1 MPTAIES
8 TNAIQEKVLAG
19 IQASQNALVESVRVW
34 AEAVETTF
42 SRFPEVAFSE
52 PPKPGQFFENTVS
65 FTEKVLSSQ
74 RDFANRLFDAAVPAT
89 RAPGSAA
96 SSVSS
101 TATGKTTPPPRG

>member
-1 MPTAIES
+1 MPTAIEN

-42 SRFPEVAFSE
+42 AKLPEVAFSE
-52 PPKPGQFFENTVS
+52 PPKPGQFLESTFG

-74 RDFANRLFDAAVPAT
+74 REFANRLFDAAVPAT
-89 RAPGSAA
+89 RAPGAAA
-96 SSVSS
+96 STGTA
-101 TATGKTTPPPRG
+101 TATGKATPPRA